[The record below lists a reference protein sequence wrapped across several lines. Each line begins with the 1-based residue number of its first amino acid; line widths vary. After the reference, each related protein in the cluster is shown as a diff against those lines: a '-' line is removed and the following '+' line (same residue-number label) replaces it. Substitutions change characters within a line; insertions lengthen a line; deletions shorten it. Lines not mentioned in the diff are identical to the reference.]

1 VEGLN
6 DRPHRSYSD
15 HLSLNV

>member
-6 DRPHRSYSD
+6 DRPHRSCSD
-15 HLSLNV
+15 HLSLNG